1 MATTLVCGTSMFTAC
16 TSNDDNL
23 AEPETVKA
31 TDYSKE
37 SNWLQLPEITKD
49 VDAFYIY
56 GTSYI
61 DDSNKEGA
69 PNMHQSTTRR

>member
-1 MATTLVCGTSMFTAC
+1 MLAAILICGTTMVLSSC
-16 TSNDDNL
+16 SSNDDNP

-31 TDYSKE
+31 IDYSQK

-61 DDSNKEGA
+61 DDSYKEGA
-69 PNMHQSTTRR
+69 PD